1 MEELKMDVFE
11 AIRDMIAERNDKDP
25 AEITLETKFKDLG
38 IDSLDTVEMLMD
50 LGDQLGAE
58 IELEEPVET
67 VGELVDFIKGK
78 LGE

>member
-1 MEELKMDVFE
+1 MEENSMVFE

-25 AEITLETKFKDLG
+25 SEITLETKFKDLG

-67 VGELVDFIKGK
+67 IGELVTFIEGK

>member
-1 MEELKMDVFE
+1 MVFE
-11 AIRDMIAERNDKDP
+11 AIAELIAERNDCDP
-25 AEITLETKFKDLG
+25 STITPDMKFSDLG

-67 VGELVDFIKGK
+67 VGELVEFIEGK

>member
-1 MEELKMDVFE
+1 MEDLKMDVFE

-50 LGDQLGAE
+50 LGDQLDAE

>member
-1 MEELKMDVFE
+1 MCTPKKRTQNYKKVTINHLHNGGNQD
-11 AIRDMIAERNDKDP
+11 I
-25 AEITLETKFKDLG
+25 G

-67 VGELVDFIKGK
+67 VGELVEFIEGK